1 MTSAPPSR
9 DLASED
15 LWRYSHERAQR
26 RRAAARHR
34 RTVTRIS
41 VPLAVAATAVGA
53 NATGFAAPAQ
63 AAGAKSRS
71 RAHPRRILRL
81 GASGPEVIHLQRL
94 LGVRADGDFGPS
106 TLRAVRR
113 FQAAHD
119 LLVDGQVGPHT
130 WAALAAEW
138 RGVAGET
145 VLREGDTGPAVAAVQ
160 RRLGVAADGDFGPI
174 TLAAVR
180 GFQAR
185 HGLVVDGEVGAHT
198 LAALRRVRVAP
209 GHRGAAPAPRH
220 RGIGA
225 RAAAIAERYLGVPYR
240 WGGADPSG
248 FDCSGLVMYVYAQ
261 LGVHLPHFAAAQYR
275 DGRHVRMDGLRPGDL
290 VFFDGLNHVGIYLG
304 GGRFIHA
311 PHTGDHVRISS
322 LAGGWYAEHY
332 DGATRV
338 A

>member
-1 MTSAPPSR
+1 MTSAPSR

-15 LWRYSHERAQR
+15 LWHYSQERALR

-34 RTVTRIS
+34 RTIKRIS

-53 NATGFAAPAQ
+53 NATGLAAPAL
-63 AAGAKSRS
+63 AAGGKART
-71 RAHPRRILRL
+71 RVHAHRILRH
-81 GASGPEVIHLQRL
+81 GAAGPDVTHLQRL
-94 LGVRADGDFGPS
+94 LCVRADGHFGKA

-113 FQAAHD
+113 FQAEHG

-130 WAALAAEW
+130 WAALESEW
-138 RGVAGET
+138 RGVPGEA
-145 VLREGDTGPAVAAVQ
+145 VLREGATGPAVAAVQ
-160 RRLGVAADGDFGPI
+160 RLLGVTADGDFGPI

-180 GFQAR
+180 EFQAR
-185 HGLVVDGEVGAHT
+185 HGLVVDGQVGDHT
-198 LAALRRVRVAP
+198 LAALRRRPSVAR
-209 GHRGAAPAPRH
+209 HHTPAPRAETL
-220 RGIGA
+220 GA
-225 RAAAIAERYLGVPYR
+225 RAVAIAERYLGVPYR

-248 FDCSGLVMYVYAQ
+248 FDCSGLVMYVYAR

-275 DGRHVRMDGLRPGDL
+275 DGRHIPLGHLRRGDL
-290 VFFDGLNHVGIYLG
+290 VFFAGLDHVGIYVG

-338 A
+338 R